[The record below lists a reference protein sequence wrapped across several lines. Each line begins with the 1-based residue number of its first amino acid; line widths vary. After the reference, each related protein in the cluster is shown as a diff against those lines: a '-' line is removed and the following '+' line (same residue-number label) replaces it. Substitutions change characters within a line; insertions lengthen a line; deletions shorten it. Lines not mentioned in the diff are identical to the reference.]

1 MGATLTITE
10 STNEM
15 IRLVGDQLVQET
27 SQQNLYVV
35 PPAGEY
41 EFMITGY
48 ALPFQMRKQP
58 QHIRPGESEFATKT
72 RIEFT
77 ITEGKGKGKMFTD
90 LYTFSLG
97 AQAHLGN
104 LLRRLKVNLEP
115 NARGEWDLDNA
126 IGYVGKGYVTASE
139 KLDENTG
146 KPKYAYLAVDTVSP
160 VRAPEK
166 PYSIVIETRE
176 PVGSPIDRAAARHG
190 NAPADDGWE

>member
-15 IRLVGDQLVQET
+15 IRLVGDRLVQET

-58 QHIRPGESEFATKT
+58 QHIRPGESEFSTKT
-72 RIEFT
+72 RLEFT
-77 ITEGKGKGKMFTD
+77 ITKSPDPKGVGKMFTD

-104 LLRRLKVNLEP
+104 LLRRMKVNLEP
-115 NARGEWDLDNA
+115 KADGTWDLDNA
-126 IGYVGKGYVTASE
+126 IGYVGKGYVTQSE

-146 KPKYAYLAVDTVSP
+146 KPKYAYLAVDTVSA
-160 VRAPEK
+160 VSAPEK
-166 PYSIVIETRE
+166 PYSIQIETRE
-176 PVGSPIDRAAARHG
+176 PVGAAARTDS
-190 NAPADDGWE
+190 ASADDGWE